1 MLRKM
6 ICILMLSIAS
16 QSYAHVLNMTEL
28 RLSGLPNELAILEVQ
43 IDLGQSLMSADAYW
57 RAVQEADK
65 AKQAELLKAPLSKL
79 VDGLTLRVDGSVMPL
94 RVVNWHIQAGSL
106 GAIENPLTPQM
117 ASITLEAASPITA
130 RQNLSVAVT
139 HELEVPW
146 PVLLRVD
153 APGVLPVSRLLT
165 AESRQSRLV
174 IYGVGGGQS
183 QAGPW
188 IGLALE
194 FQKVV
199 PSLTWLAVGFQHILP
214 LGLDHIVFVL
224 GLFFL
229 STKLSVLLVQVSAFT
244 VAHSITLGMAT
255 LGWIVAPSSIV
266 EPLVAASIVYI
277 AIDNLYSKN
286 LERWRLL
293 VVTLFGL
300 LHGLGF
306 ASALNALVVPEESM
320 LRALLLFNLG
330 VEFGQLTVLLLA
342 FIAMGWLRKWSLYR
356 KRVAEPASM
365 TIAGVGL
372 YWLFKRLAF

>member
-1 MLRKM
+1 
-6 ICILMLSIAS
+6 MLSIAS

-57 RAVQEADK
+57 RAVQEADM

-79 VDGLTLRVDGSVMPL
+79 VDGLSLRVDGSEMPL

-130 RQNLSVAVT
+130 RQKLSVAVA

-153 APGVLPVSRLLT
+153 APDVLPVSRLLT

-174 IYGVGGGQS
+174 FYGVGGGQS

-194 FQKVV
+194 FQKLV

-255 LGWIVAPSSIV
+255 VGWIVAPTSIV

-306 ASALNALVVPEESM
+306 ASALNALVLPEESM
-320 LRALLLFNLG
+320 LSALLLFNLG
-330 VEFGQLTVLLLA
+330 VEVGQLTVLLLA
-342 FIAMGWLRKWSLYR
+342 FLAMGWLRKWSLYK

>member
-57 RAVQEADK
+57 RAVQEADM

-79 VDGLTLRVDGSVMPL
+79 VDGLSLRVDGSEMPL

-130 RQNLSVAVT
+130 RQKLSVAVA

-153 APGVLPVSRLLT
+153 APDVLPVSRLLT

-174 IYGVGGGQS
+174 FYGVGGGQS

-194 FQKVV
+194 FQKLV

-255 LGWIVAPSSIV
+255 VGWIVAPTSIV

-306 ASALNALVVPEESM
+306 ASALNALVLPEESM
-320 LRALLLFNLG
+320 LSALLLFNLG
-330 VEFGQLTVLLLA
+330 VEVGQLTVLLLA
-342 FIAMGWLRKWSLYR
+342 FLAMGWLRKWSLYK